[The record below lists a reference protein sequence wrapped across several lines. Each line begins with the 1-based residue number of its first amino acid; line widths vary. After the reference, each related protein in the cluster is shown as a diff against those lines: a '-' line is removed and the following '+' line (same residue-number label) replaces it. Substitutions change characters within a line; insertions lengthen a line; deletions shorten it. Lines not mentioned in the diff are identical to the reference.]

1 MKMNPLGIQRNS
13 LEQISCSGSTE
24 LANSDRDSL
33 VRKSA
38 MDSDINS
45 IYSQIYPQNIIS
57 TPFAKELYRGQP
69 KLKQRSDWYE
79 TRAGIWPVQAKPSG
93 WMPNIMKALGERFCQ
108 AIEQHSKVLIV
119 RFDLHVPEYTED
131 NAFVSEF
138 MKKLSYWI
146 KYKYK
151 GVNEVRYLWVR
162 ELEKVKQQHYHVV
175 LMLNGNKIRNPR
187 YIHDKGKEIWSG
199 LRGTI
204 YHYVK
209 KFHHFHRDDHDK
221 ICEAFYHIS
230 YLAKARGK
238 GYKPH
243 HTKNYGASRL

>member
-1 MKMNPLGIQRNS
+1 V
-13 LEQISCSGSTE
+13 
-24 LANSDRDSL
+24 SDL
-33 VRKSA
+33 
-38 MDSDINS
+38 NS
-45 IYSQIYPQNIIS
+45 IYLQNITS
-57 TPFAKELYRGQP
+57 TPFAKKLYRGQP
-69 KLKQRSDWYE
+69 KLRQRSDWYE

-93 WMPNIMKALGERFCQ
+93 WMPNIMKALGERFCE
-108 AIEQHSKVLIV
+108 ALEQHSKVLVV